1 MAVEGLTKPKKPWS
15 HYDLEDQGGDVGG
28 LLGELERK
36 PRNRVEAGPG
46 KKGPSL
52 LEKIAKWLNL
62 G

>member
-1 MAVEGLTKPKKPWS
+1 LTKQKKPWS

-36 PRNRVEAGPG
+36 PRPVKAKAPR
-46 KKGPSL
+46 KGPSL
-52 LEKIAKWLNL
+52 AEKIAKWLNL